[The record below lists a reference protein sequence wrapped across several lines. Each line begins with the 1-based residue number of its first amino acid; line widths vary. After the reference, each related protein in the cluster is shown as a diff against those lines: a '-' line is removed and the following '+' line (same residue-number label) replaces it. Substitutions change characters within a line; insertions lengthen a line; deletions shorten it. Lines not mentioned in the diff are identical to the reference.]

1 MAGFEISP
9 MLWLVGFQMALYA
22 LAWGLIGTLLREER
36 MPMLHWGAFM
46 LLNGGTML
54 LAGARGEPRQWLL
67 YNGANLLSLL
77 AFAALRRG
85 IERFLRLPSSDREQA
100 VVLLLSGSLIAL
112 VGPSEEHASWRV
124 VLAYGTQGYTMLR
137 TFTRAWAPLQAE
149 FGAATRLALGIPGV
163 LIGLMLAALALRQLF
178 DWSHANEMQRA
189 STASYLLM
197 YYYLGGLALFNFG
210 FMVLITQRLV
220 LGLRRA
226 SRRDPLTGLANR
238 LALDEAVERH
248 WQQFRRR
255 GRRFA
260 MLLVDIDHFKQV
272 NDTHGHP
279 AGDAVLAQVGERL
292 RRHARATD
300 TVGRMGGEEFLIVM
314 GEVTPNQARQSAE
327 RLRRAFEEQPVA
339 AGALALPMRVC
350 VGVALA
356 DPRDGRAEDVLQ
368 RADRALYR
376 AKAGGRNRVEA
387 DDTPA

>member
-36 MPMLHWGAFM
+36 SPMLHWGAFM
-46 LLNGGTML
+46 LLNGATML
-54 LAGARGEPRQWLL
+54 LGGARGEPRQWIY
-67 YNGANLLSLL
+67 YNGANVLSLV

-100 VVLLLSGSLIAL
+100 LMLLLICGTLAL
-112 VGPSEEHASWRV
+112 LSPSADTASWRV
-124 VLAYGTQGYTMLR
+124 VLAYGTQSYVMLR

-163 LIGLMLAALALRQLF
+163 LIGAMLAWLALRQAF
-178 DWSHANEMQRA
+178 DWQHPNEMQRSNA
-189 STASYLLM
+189 ASYLLM

-226 SRRDPLTGLANR
+226 SRRDALTGLANR
-238 LALDEAVERH
+238 LALDEALERH

-255 GRRFA
+255 SRGFA

-272 NDTHGHP
+272 NDTWGHP
-279 AGDAVLAQVGERL
+279 VGDVVLAQVGERL
-292 RRHARATD
+292 RRLARATD
-300 TVGRMGGEEFLIVM
+300 AVGRMGGEEFLLVM
-314 GEVTPNQARQSAE
+314 GEVTPEQARQSAE
-327 RLRRAFEEQPVA
+327 RLRRAFDEQPVK
-339 AGALALPMRVC
+339 AGNRELPLRVS

-356 DPRDGRAEDVLQ
+356 EAADTGAAAVLE

-376 AKAGGRNRVEA
+376 AKAGGRNRVELA
-387 DDTPA
+387 APA

>member
-36 MPMLHWGAFM
+36 SPMLHWGAFM

-54 LAGARGEPRQWLL
+54 LAGARGEPRHWLY

-85 IERFLRLPSSDREQA
+85 IERFLRLPSSDREQGA
-100 VVLLLSGSLIAL
+100 VLLLTCGLLAL
-112 VGPSEEHASWRV
+112 LGPSAENASWRV
-124 VLAYGTQGYTMLR
+124 VLAYGTQAYTMLR
-137 TFTRAWAPLQAE
+137 TFTRAWTPLQAE
-149 FGAATRLALGIPGV
+149 FGPTTRLALGLPGV
-163 LIGLMLAALALRQLF
+163 LIGLMQAALALRQVF
-178 DWSHANEMQRA
+178 DWEHPGEMQSATA
-189 STASYLLM
+189 SSYLLM
-197 YYYLGGLALFNFG
+197 YYYLGALALFNFG

-220 LGLRRA
+220 LDLRRA
-226 SRRDPLTGLANR
+226 SRRDTLTGLPNR

-260 MLLVDIDHFKQV
+260 MLMVDIDHFKQV

-279 AGDAVLAQVGERL
+279 AGDAVLAQVGDRL

-300 TVGRMGGEEFLIVM
+300 TVGRIGGEEFLIVM
-314 GEVTPNQARQSAE
+314 DDVTAEQARQSAE

-339 AGALALPMRVC
+339 AGALSLPLRVC
-350 VGVALA
+350 VGLALA
-356 DPRDGRAEDVLQ
+356 DTRDGRADEVLK

-387 DDTPA
+387 DVPA

>member
-1 MAGFEISP
+1 

-36 MPMLHWGAFM
+36 SPMLHWGAFM
-46 LLNGGTML
+46 LLTGGTLL
-54 LAGARGEPRQWLL
+54 LAGARGEPRHWIF
-67 YNGANLLSLL
+67 YNGANLLSLV

-100 VVLLLSGSLIAL
+100 VMLLVTCSLLAL
-112 VGPSEEHASWRV
+112 VGPSAENASWRV
-124 VLAYGTQGYTMLR
+124 VLAYGTQAYVMLR

-149 FGAATRLALGIPGV
+149 FGPATRLALGIPGV
-163 LIGLMLAALALRQLF
+163 LIGLMLAAMALRQLF
-178 DWSHANEMQRA
+178 DWAHPNEMQRA
-189 STASYLLM
+189 SAASYLLM

-210 FMVLITQRLV
+210 FMVLLTQRLV

-226 SRRDPLTGLANR
+226 SRRDALTGLANR

-279 AGDAVLAQVGERL
+279 VGDAVLAQVGERL
-292 RRHARATD
+292 RRQARATD

-314 GEVTPNQARQSAE
+314 DEVTPEQARQSAE
-327 RLRRAFEEQPVA
+327 RLRLAFEEQPVS
-339 AGALALPMRVC
+339 AGALALPLRVC
-350 VGVALA
+350 VGVAIA
-356 DPRDGRAEDVLQ
+356 GPGDDKAEAVLE

-387 DDTPA
+387 DTMPA